1 MSPVKIIN
9 RHLENISWNH
19 PAVFDF
25 IIHNKKVDI
34 WRINVTSHLSLLNAF
49 LLIMSPEE
57 IDRANSFYQT
67 KDKYRYITA
76 HGTLRNILAKY
87 LHQSPGAIRFLEGA
101 NKKPCLINQAESN
114 LFFNISYAGDWILLA
129 VANLEIGVD
138 VETINPRL
146 DYLEITQKN
155 FSAEEADYINADNS
169 TERFFLLWTRKEALL
184 KATGK
189 GLDDYLKLIPGLDGI
204 HLIQNDIISS
214 GNNWQVSSFKI
225 MDRYIASIAIN
236 SPANET
242 RFWNADANL

>member
-19 PAVFDF
+19 PEVFDF
-25 IIHNKKVDI
+25 VTDNKKVDV
-34 WRINVTSHLSLLNAF
+34 WRINVTSNLSLLSVF

-57 IDRANSFYQT
+57 IVRANSFYQT
-67 KDKYRYITA
+67 KDKYRYIIG

-87 LHQSPGAIRFLEGA
+87 LHQSPGAIKFVESA

-114 LFFNISYAGDWILLA
+114 LFFNISYAGDWVLLA
-129 VANLEIGVD
+129 VANLEIGID
-138 VETINPRL
+138 IETINPRL
-146 DYLEITQKN
+146 DFLEITQKN
-155 FSAEEADYINADNS
+155 FSAEEADYINAGNS

-214 GNNWQVSSFKI
+214 GNDWQLNSFKI
-225 MDRYIASIAIN
+225 KDRYIASIAIN
-236 SPANET
+236 SLANET
-242 RFWNADANL
+242 RFWEAEANL